1 MSQSLHFAKL
11 KYFSEEFT
19 KNRKHDDILQEL
31 KKILVLE
38 KEKTEDTDETLN
50 SKFTVPIVTK
60 SPDLIISANIP
71 EIKKF
76 LEAGSSIQLHPDSRY
91 YFVNEDIWEI
101 IKEVIFEK
109 SKAIET
115 KKDFFDIAEDY
126 VKLKECFDIKMLVFE
141 AS

>member
-1 MSQSLHFAKL
+1 MSVSLHFAKV

-19 KNRKHDDILQEL
+19 KERGHDDILQEL

-38 KEKTEDTDETLN
+38 KENTEIDDILN
-50 SKFTVPIVTK
+50 NKFTVPIDTK

-71 EIKKF
+71 EIEKS
-76 LEAGSSIQLHPDSRY
+76 LVGESPILLHPDSRY
-91 YFVNEDIWEI
+91 YFVNENIWET
-101 IKEVIFEK
+101 IKEVIFK
-109 SKAIET
+109 QSQGIQT
-115 KKDFFDIAEDY
+115 KEDFFNIAEDY